1 MNLSPNSKALR
12 ELKAKLVGLT
22 NVQFEAAIGLILGDV
37 SIQSQ
42 NKGITYR
49 LKFEWG
55 DINKDY
61 AFHVYDLFKEWILT
75 EPKAQTRINSNGNE
89 VITWRFQTFSHEA
102 FNPLA
107 ELFLRVFF
115 FQLQRVVWKN
125 QGKKMVKDGLI
136 RDHLTP
142 RLIKNT
148 PHIKL
153 MT

>member
-1 MNLSPNSKALR
+1 MNFSPNSKALC

-22 NVQFEAAIGLILGDV
+22 NVQFEAAIGLILGDA

-42 NKGITYR
+42 NKGKTYR

-61 AFHVYDLFKEWILT
+61 AFHVNDLFKERILT

-107 ELFLRVFF
+107 ELFLSV
-115 FQLQRVVWKN
+115 
-125 QGKKMVKDGLI
+125 QGKNK
-136 RDHLTP
+136 
-142 RLIKNT
+142 RLKT
-148 PHIKL
+148 D
-153 MT
+153 

>member
-1 MNLSPNSKALR
+1 MTSPFNPK
-12 ELKAKLVGLT
+12 
-22 NVQFEAAIGLILGDV
+22 
-37 SIQSQ
+37 

-55 DINKDY
+55 DLKDD

-107 ELFLRVFF
+107 ELFLRVQFS
-115 FQLQRVVWKN
+115 KGK

-142 RLIKNT
+142 ILIKNT